1 VHHSE
6 FFDIKH
12 FRKNIIG
19 SCYIDGKL
27 KKVYSADGMLD
38 TYMLKV
44 GFELSAEPAMH
55 GFYPL
60 IEKFEKEN
68 KYVFVWDGVK
78 GAQEALCLYL
88 DMVSGE
94 YHKR

>member
-1 VHHSE
+1 MHHSE

-44 GFELSAEPAMH
+44 DNLGAEPVMH
-55 GFYPL
+55 AFYPL

-78 GAQEALCLYL
+78 GAREALCLYL
-88 DMVSGE
+88 DMVSGD

>member
-1 VHHSE
+1 MHHSE

-44 GFELSAEPAMH
+44 GFCA
-55 GFYPL
+55 
-60 IEKFEKEN
+60 
-68 KYVFVWDGVK
+68 
-78 GAQEALCLYL
+78 
-88 DMVSGE
+88 
-94 YHKR
+94 